1 MWQELERE
9 LELRI
14 TGMSC
19 EDCARR
25 VESALREAGAR
36 RASVDWRG
44 GTASAVGPLDPG
56 ALKRRLSGTQY
67 RVAEIRQ
74 AAGKPGRNG
83 AGTAYD
89 YDLVVIGSGGGA
101 FAGAIR
107 ARDLGRRV
115 LMVEHGTTGGTCV
128 NVGCIPSKALLVR
141 SELAR
146 LAGAPSLG
154 EALATKGELVERLR
168 QTKYVGLLN
177 EYGIDFRPAKARL
190 ADANTV
196 LVNDEAVTAAAILVA
211 AGARPHVPPIP
222 GLEQTGYL
230 TSTSA
235 LELAEPPPRLAV
247 LGAGPVGLELGQ
259 MLSNFGSDVTFVA
272 RRDVA
277 PRAEPEVSAALRA
290 LLERDGHRVLAPA
303 VTTGVTTE
311 DDEKLLRGSSD
322 GEPFELCVDE
332 ILVATGRTPNTEG
345 LGLEELRVQ
354 LDPSGAILVDA
365 RQRTNVPSIYAAG
378 DVTDQPRFVY
388 VAAAAGATAAE
399 NALGSGDG
407 RLDFSALPQVIFTS
421 PAVAQA
427 GLTEAEARE
436 RGFEVETTTLPLDAV
451 PRALVNG
458 DTRGLFKL
466 VAEAASGRLLGA
478 SILAA
483 GAPDVIQSAVLA
495 IDRGMTVDELS
506 RTWAP
511 YLAMAEGLKL
521 ATQTFERDVAKLSCC
536 AA

>member
-154 EALATKGELVERLR
+154 EALATKGELVGRLR

-177 EYGIDFRPAKARL
+177 E
-190 ADANTV
+190 
-196 LVNDEAVTAAAILVA
+196 
-211 AGARPHVPPIP
+211 
-222 GLEQTGYL
+222 
-230 TSTSA
+230 
-235 LELAEPPPRLAV
+235 
-247 LGAGPVGLELGQ
+247 
-259 MLSNFGSDVTFVA
+259 
-272 RRDVA
+272 
-277 PRAEPEVSAALRA
+277 
-290 LLERDGHRVLAPA
+290 
-303 VTTGVTTE
+303 
-311 DDEKLLRGSSD
+311 
-322 GEPFELCVDE
+322 
-332 ILVATGRTPNTEG
+332 
-345 LGLEELRVQ
+345 
-354 LDPSGAILVDA
+354 
-365 RQRTNVPSIYAAG
+365 
-378 DVTDQPRFVY
+378 
-388 VAAAAGATAAE
+388 
-399 NALGSGDG
+399 
-407 RLDFSALPQVIFTS
+407 
-421 PAVAQA
+421 
-427 GLTEAEARE
+427 
-436 RGFEVETTTLPLDAV
+436 
-451 PRALVNG
+451 
-458 DTRGLFKL
+458 
-466 VAEAASGRLLGA
+466 
-478 SILAA
+478 
-483 GAPDVIQSAVLA
+483 
-495 IDRGMTVDELS
+495 DRIE
-506 RTWAP
+506 
-511 YLAMAEGLKL
+511 
-521 ATQTFERDVAKLSCC
+521 F
-536 AA
+536 